1 MGISC
6 DNEFIFVL
14 GEMLMEI
21 KIGTQLELEPTYTE
35 RVERFRCKVVEQ
47 KDNIIYID
55 YPINV
60 VTKKTAFLID
70 GSEFSATFLTED
82 KLSFA
87 FNTEVIGRKAGNIPM
102 IMLHCPKAEDFIKIQ
117 RREYVRVE
125 TPVDVAI
132 QFKDY
137 KYQLVTADISAGGLA
152 VVLKGAIAFQDDDE
166 VKLTIVLPYA
176 NGDIKYVITD
186 ATVVRIDEND
196 DKKIA
201 TIQLTDTDDV
211 DKQHIVRFCFERQL
225 VNRRKETNPFDD

>member
-152 VVLKGAIAFQDDDE
+152 VILKGAIAFQDDDD